1 MEWFFDL
8 TLFEQIY
15 WFSAIAGT
23 AVLTVLLL
31 LTLLGGDLTD
41 MDHVDATVHADVGIE
56 FQFFSFK
63 NLVGFFTIFGW
74 SGIAAIDADL
84 SKGLTVLLSVFCGAL
99 MMGVMASLI
108 YYLSRM
114 QSSGTLRHSN
124 AMGQIGEV
132 YLTIGEKRSSI
143 GKISIVVQGRL
154 WELDAITDEREPLV
168 RGNIIKV
175 KEVTDNGIYIVE
187 KLKQE

>member
-1 MEWFFDL
+1 MDGFLDL
-8 TLFEQIY
+8 TLIEQIY
-15 WFSAIAGT
+15 WTAAIAGT
-23 AVLTVLLL
+23 LLL
-31 LTLLGGDLTD
+31 GILLVMTLLGGDIADPGDT
-41 MDHVDATVHADVGIE
+41 DATIAADTGID
-56 FQFFSFK
+56 FQFLSFK

-74 SGIAAIDADL
+74 SGLACLD
-84 SKGLTVLLSVFCGAL
+84 SGMSTGLTVLISVVCGAL
-99 MMGVMASLI
+99 MMLVMASLF

-114 QSSGTLRHSN
+114 QSSGTLKYRN
-124 AMGQIGEV
+124 AVGQIGEV

-154 WELDAITDEREPLV
+154 WELDAITDENSPLV

-175 KEVTDNGIYIVE
+175 KEVTDNGIFIVE